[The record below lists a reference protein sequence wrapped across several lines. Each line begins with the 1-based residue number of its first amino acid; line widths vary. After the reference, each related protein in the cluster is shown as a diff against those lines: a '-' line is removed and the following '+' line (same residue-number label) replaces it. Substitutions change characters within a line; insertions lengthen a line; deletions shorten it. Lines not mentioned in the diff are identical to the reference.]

1 MEETSERQFKESP
14 FPDIGVQKTGTFIS
28 ETGANCPQGYKRLNS
43 THCQAEPPEE
53 KGPCYRVVSPEGECD
68 HALSGELTKK
78 ICCCSVGKAWGH
90 NCDRCPSEGTDA
102 FKEICPAGKGYLLHK
117 NIEILTNERPHM
129 PHPFPPKQYPEGD
142 DTSEEEKPTK
152 HSTTTTMGPR
162 YPELIPRPTTP
173 VVIRL
178 PPEHHTKSPQEIPP
192 TKGSDTDECRLNR
205 NICGHGECING
216 QGGYYCHCN
225 TGYHP
230 HSQRKYCVD
239 INECDADPCGSGR
252 GLCLNTGGSYTCHCN
267 SGYQLQTING
277 APTCV
282 DIDECLDPNICPN
295 ERCENRPGSYEC
307 IPCPPGYHGQGG
319 ICYDTDECQNRGLCP
334 NGRCENLLG
343 SYRCLC
349 NEGFVPESNS
359 KICTDLN
366 ECEDD
371 RLCANGRCRNTEGS
385 FHCQC
390 FPGYQPTHEGSHCED
405 TDECADPSNCIE
417 GTCINTMGSYMC
429 KCVEGFQLVNGRRC
443 QDIDECAQDHS
454 LCHPNGVCENIDG
467 SYICLCYEGYAIS
480 EDKHSCEEI
489 EIDTDDKKECYLNLD
504 DTIFCDSVLAT
515 NITKQECCCS
525 IGAGWG
531 DHCEIY
537 PCPVYNSD
545 IDECELFSEEICK
558 DGRCMNTQPGYECYC
573 QQGFYYDSN
582 LLRCMDVDEC
592 NDESSCQNGRCVN
605 TPGSFYCICN
615 LPWTADS
622 SKKKCIIPLTVD
634 VDECQDPSN
643 CKNGHCNN
651 TPGSYYCTCTL
662 PWTLATDRN
671 SCIPPEEQGDRTA
684 AHRDICFRY
693 VGEDHMCNTPRN
705 SQALTYS
712 ECCCHYGMGWG
723 PECRTCPPRNSVC
736 RVFRIAQKC
745 SYSLEFHIT
754 DSEHCGLLQTFDK
767 ITQDESMDDDT
778 LDAANGFIMKLENFE
793 FMFMLY
799 TYEQIFSE
807 TDVVFDIV
815 LQKAMDVLYCKKRI
829 GSLLAFFKEK
839 RSEEAYQAVYAKAA
853 NLTSDLRDEPIR
865 KRRLSQLQDPQD
877 RYTSLYMAILD
888 NLMEQISQRFSNLE
902 SMSFLEL
909 VNPGKCDEMSCK
921 EEQTEHA
928 KEMLLEALNIRCAP
942 DVDHED
948 MSMVRD
954 YIREGLNNLLNMTS
968 VLPIKDLGWTSWII
982 YPEKFTYA
990 KCVTCEDLKGGT
1002 PKKCK
1007 VYGKQYSSK
1016 FVCPTSSASGLP
1028 EVIAL
1033 LNGAAI
1039 NNVFNLRTFLG
1050 VTISFILTVAAGMFC
1065 GPEGPM
1071 IILGAIVGS
1080 SFSQLES
1087 DIFRF
1092 RLPIQRFRNLADRSK
1107 FIMAGAGAGLA
1118 SVFRAPV
1125 GGLLFTIEEV
1135 AFSGDIRLAWQ
1146 TFFCCMMAAFT
1157 TDILTSAFEGYVYQG
1172 HFGIFQAAKSIVFW
1186 VNNFED
1192 MSILAFIPAVIIG
1205 IIGGLLG
1212 SAFVFL
1218 NINLNKFR
1226 RKMFGKIKNVY
1237 IKKFCQLM
1245 EVQIILVGHVDTS
1258 DSLHVL
1264 ILLFQKQHH

>member
-1 MEETSERQFKESP
+1 MVYMTVHLVLLWIFIQKLTLAAERSVTRERFKVVFGPLICKRTCLKGQCRDTCEQGNNTTLIGENGHSGDTLTGPGFRVVVCPLPCMNGGQCTSRSHCLCPPEFTGRYCQHPLGRQSQSSRSQTQSTGEQTAIQPQTSMMNIRIMHYPESSIRHIEDLEAGKGKNQKLHLQTHKPHPSGQPHLPPQTQKPRGRCFQETVPKQACSSNPLPVLTNQEDCCGSVGNSWGQSKCHKCP
-14 FPDIGVQKTGTFIS
+14 PLHHIGVQKTGTFIS

-43 THCQAEPPEE
+43 THCQDINECTMQGVCQNGECLNTQGSFRCACKQGYILEHTRCIAEPPEE

-282 DIDECLDPNICPN
+282 DINECDKHKMCGEGGHCVNLPGYYKCECYSGYKSKSHRQNVCEDIDECLDPNICPN

-537 PCPVYNSD
+537 PCPVYNSAEFHSLCPTGRGFYDEMITGYGIPAHRD

-671 SCIPPEEQGDRTA
+671 SCIPPEEQGDVDECQDLAYCKNGLCVNTPGSFHCTCNQPYTFSAALKQCVYDDRTA

-723 PECRTCPPRNSVC
+723 PECRTCPPRNSEMFNRLC
-736 RVFRIAQKC
+736 DL
-745 SYSLEFHIT
+745 YLDT
-754 DSEHCGLLQTFDK
+754 DSYGETESLSFADYNNEGDSSEEDSDECNCQNGQCVRSYLGITCECFTGFRPDHTRTRCIDIDECAEQSQRASLCKNAHCINT
-767 ITQDESMDDDT
+767 
-778 LDAANGFIMKLENFE
+778 
-793 FMFMLY
+793 
-799 TYEQIFSE
+799 
-807 TDVVFDIV
+807 
-815 LQKAMDVLYCKKRI
+815 I
-829 GSLLAFFKEK
+829 GS
-839 RSEEAYQAVYAKAA
+839 Y
-853 NLTSDLRDEPIR
+853 
-865 KRRLSQLQDPQD
+865 
-877 RYTSLYMAILD
+877 
-888 NLMEQISQRFSNLE
+888 
-902 SMSFLEL
+902 
-909 VNPGKCDEMSCK
+909 KCLCK
-921 EEQTEHA
+921 
-928 KEMLLEALNIRCAP
+928 P
-942 DVDHED
+942 
-948 MSMVRD
+948 
-954 YIREGLNNLLNMTS
+954 
-968 VLPIKDLGWTSWII
+968 
-982 YPEKFTYA
+982 
-990 KCVTCEDLKGGT
+990 
-1002 PKKCK
+1002 
-1007 VYGKQYSSK
+1007 
-1016 FVCPTSSASGLP
+1016 
-1028 EVIAL
+1028 
-1033 LNGAAI
+1033 
-1039 NNVFNLRTFLG
+1039 
-1050 VTISFILTVAAGMFC
+1050 
-1065 GPEGPM
+1065 
-1071 IILGAIVGS
+1071 
-1080 SFSQLES
+1080 
-1087 DIFRF
+1087 
-1092 RLPIQRFRNLADRSK
+1092 
-1107 FIMAGAGAGLA
+1107 
-1118 SVFRAPV
+1118 
-1125 GGLLFTIEEV
+1125 
-1135 AFSGDIRLAWQ
+1135 
-1146 TFFCCMMAAFT
+1146 
-1157 TDILTSAFEGYVYQG
+1157 GYVKLRWPPVCSRSRTQ
-1172 HFGIFQAAKSIVFW
+1172 
-1186 VNNFED
+1186 
-1192 MSILAFIPAVIIG
+1192 
-1205 IIGGLLG
+1205 
-1212 SAFVFL
+1212 
-1218 NINLNKFR
+1218 
-1226 RKMFGKIKNVY
+1226 
-1237 IKKFCQLM
+1237 
-1245 EVQIILVGHVDTS
+1245 
-1258 DSLHVL
+1258 
-1264 ILLFQKQHH
+1264 